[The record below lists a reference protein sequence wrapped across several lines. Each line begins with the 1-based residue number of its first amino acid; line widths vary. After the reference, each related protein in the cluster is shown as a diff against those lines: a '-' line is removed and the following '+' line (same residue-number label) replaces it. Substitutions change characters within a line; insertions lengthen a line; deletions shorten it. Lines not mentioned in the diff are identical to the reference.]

1 MNLIQQRLLVPIA
14 REIDAQSVDCVA
26 ENYEASVP
34 VIVQEKTDLWQ
45 NRDLLKSIHEVSIL
59 VKQRTESCSGDSSQ
73 MKSIVS
79 TFGYLLE
86 SIISNIRVEDYSTI
100 ARKRKKEKLSDD
112 ELLVWEKDY
121 MEHERV
127 ERVNGMLHS
136 SHKISLT
143 GMSKDL

>member
-1 MNLIQQRLLVPIA
+1 M
-14 REIDAQSVDCVA
+14 
-26 ENYEASVP
+26 
-34 VIVQEKTDLWQ
+34 
-45 NRDLLKSIHEVSIL
+45 
-59 VKQRTESCSGDSSQ
+59 
-73 MKSIVS
+73 
-79 TFGYLLE
+79 
-86 SIISNIRVEDYSTI
+86 EDYSTI